1 MEGHELESQG
11 GRRTWIDWL
20 LVSGAVAIF
29 VALGAIARV
38 PEMEIRMEWLA
49 ALSLAMLLVLV
60 AGGLALWRITR
71 FA

>member
-1 MEGHELESQG
+1 
-11 GRRTWIDWL
+11 
-20 LVSGAVAIF
+20 
-29 VALGAIARV
+29 
-38 PEMEIRMEWLA
+38 MEWLA